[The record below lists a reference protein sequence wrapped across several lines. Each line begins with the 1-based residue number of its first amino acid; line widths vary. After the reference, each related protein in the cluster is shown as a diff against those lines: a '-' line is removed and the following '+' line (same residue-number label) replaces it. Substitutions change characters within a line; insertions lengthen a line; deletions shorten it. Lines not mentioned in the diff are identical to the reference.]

1 VITHDSPE
9 FIKSPEEWIP
19 IEGSVEAIARANRKG
34 YRVVVTS
41 NQSGLARGLFD
52 IGTLNKIHARML
64 QQVAR
69 CNGRIDAI
77 FFCPHAPSDDCA
89 CRKPRVGLLRD
100 LGERLGTDLA
110 NATFVGDRAS
120 DVQAANAIGAKPI
133 LVKTGYGRKTLA
145 GSVDLSMVSVY
156 DDLSAAVEQLA

>member
-1 VITHDSPE
+1 
-9 FIKSPEEWIP
+9 
-19 IEGSVEAIARANRKG
+19 
-34 YRVVVTS
+34 
-41 NQSGLARGLFD
+41 
-52 IGTLNKIHARML
+52 ML